1 MYNELIIGSG
11 GIKGISIAGVILE
24 LDYHVP
30 LNKFKY
36 YTGCSVGSLI
46 CLLIII
52 GYTKKEIYDL
62 IYNIDFSEFQE
73 LKIINLI
80 ENYGLDKGIKL
91 NNFYKALIL
100 NKNINTNITFLELYK
115 KTNKIFTCVS
125 VNITKGICEYHNY
138 INNPNMSVLLA
149 IKMSTNIPIVFSPIL
164 YNDNYY
170 IDGAFLDPVPYNY
183 NKNTKKICIAILFN
197 YEYDFLKNNVK
208 FVNNVNNTFEYT
220 FELLKILYLNYNK
233 KIYQKIKNMIYLNF
247 DIDIDLVSFKLSN
260 NVKDYMINI
269 GIKKTKKFFY
279 KIYLKKRKKYL
290 TYKYFKLW
298 YNYIFTGAALSGAC
312 SETPL
317 TVSKY

>member
-1 MYNELIIGSG
+1 MYYELIIGSG

-24 LDYHVP
+24 LDNHIP
-30 LNKFKY
+30 LNKFVY

-80 ENYGLDKGIKL
+80 ESCGLDKGIKL
-91 NNFYKALIL
+91 NNFYQALLL

-115 KTNKIFTCVS
+115 KTNKILTMVS
-125 VNITKGICEYHNY
+125 VNITKGICEYHNH

-149 IKMSTNIPIVFSPIL
+149 IKMSTNIPILFSPIL
-164 YNDNYY
+164 YNNNYY

-183 NKNTKKICIAILFN
+183 NKNTKKISIALLDD
-197 YEYDFLKNNVK
+197 YEYNFLKKNIN
-208 FVNNVNNTFEYT
+208 FVNHLNNTLEYT
-220 FELLKILYLNYNK
+220 LELLKILYLNYNK
-233 KIYQKIKNMIYLNF
+233 KIYKKMKNMIYLNF
-247 DIDIDLVSFKLSN
+247 DIDNYDLTSFKLDN
-260 NVKDYMINI
+260 NIKKYMISI
-269 GIKKTKKFFY
+269 GIKKTKNFFY

-290 TYKYFKLW
+290 SYKYFKLW
-298 YNYIFTGAALSGAC
+298 YKITYPTGLH
-312 SETPL
+312 
-317 TVSKY
+317 Y